1 MMINWEK
8 HQQFFR
14 PEEFACKCGCGL
26 LNVEPELIER
36 LMIARDRAK
45 FPFVIT
51 SGSRCPAH
59 NGVVGGSRTSAHLTG
74 QAADIRCDAPF
85 TRLRMVDCL
94 RVAGFARIILYATF
108 VHVDIDLTRP
118 WGIYLY

>member
-74 QAADIRCDAPF
+74 QAADIRCASMF
-85 TRLRMVDCL
+85 TRLRLIDSL
-94 RVAGFARIILYATF
+94 RVAGFARIGISSTF
-108 VHVDIDLTRP
+108 VHVDIDLARP